1 MGNQSIG
8 EGIFIHLQP
17 KDESG
22 NPIDAQSMFDLQ
34 DPQFTSWMDFHKKI
48 SELIDNRLQSTA
60 YKQHERD
67 QLEKTKMQTHPLF
80 IWWHSFAH
88 QIISELAID
97 SGFTTTA
104 LNERVYC
111 LKNNDG
117 SYSAG
122 VLIYVSTPG
131 SDGTL
136 GGLTSLV
143 NDSVIPK
150 IVTNAENHMKTCS
163 NDPVCSEREFNK
175 SRIRGAACHC
185 CLMSPETSCA
195 YQNKFLDRNLFGVS

>member
-1 MGNQSIG
+1 
-8 EGIFIHLQP
+8 
-17 KDESG
+17 
-22 NPIDAQSMFDLQ
+22 
-34 DPQFTSWMDFHKKI
+34 
-48 SELIDNRLQSTA
+48 
-60 YKQHERD
+60 
-67 QLEKTKMQTHPLF
+67 MQTHPLF

-111 LKNNDG
+111 LKNKDG

-122 VLIYVSTPG
+122 VIIYVSTPG

-143 NDSVIPK
+143 DQSIIPK
-150 IVTNAENHMKTCS
+150 IITNAEIHMKTCS
-163 NDPVCSEREFNK
+163 NDPVCSEREFNQT
-175 SRIRGAACHC
+175 RIRGAACHC

-195 YQNKFLDRNLFGVS
+195 YQNKFLDRNLFGV

>member
-1 MGNQSIG
+1 MT
-8 EGIFIHLQP
+8 
-17 KDESG
+17 SG
-22 NPIDAQSMFDLQ
+22 NPIDSQLMFDSK
-34 DPQFTSWMDFHKKI
+34 DPDFTNWMNFHKKI
-48 SELIDNRLQSTA
+48 SEIIDKRLESKA
-60 YKQHERD
+60 IKQHERD
-67 QLEKTKMQTHPLF
+67 NLEKLMTQTHPLF

-97 SGFTTTA
+97 SGFATTA

-111 LKNNDG
+111 LKNKDG

-143 NDSVIPK
+143 
-150 IVTNAENHMKTCS
+150 AENITRKDH
-163 NDPVCSEREFNK
+163 
-175 SRIRGAACHC
+175 H
-185 CLMSPETSCA
+185 
-195 YQNKFLDRNLFGVS
+195 

>member
-1 MGNQSIG
+1 
-8 EGIFIHLQP
+8 
-17 KDESG
+17 
-22 NPIDAQSMFDLQ
+22 
-34 DPQFTSWMDFHKKI
+34 
-48 SELIDNRLQSTA
+48 
-60 YKQHERD
+60 
-67 QLEKTKMQTHPLF
+67 MQTNPLF

-111 LKNNDG
+111 LKNEDG

-136 GGLTSLV
+136 GGFSGPGGIKAKKKLLKKEGFS
-143 NDSVIPK
+143 
-150 IVTNAENHMKTCS
+150 
-163 NDPVCSEREFNK
+163 F
-175 SRIRGAACHC
+175 
-185 CLMSPETSCA
+185 
-195 YQNKFLDRNLFGVS
+195 